1 MADIFSLLARTL
13 NSLFGSSS
21 GGENERLCSYCR
33 RPLTGPVYNGMH
45 LRCAED
51 LGVTTTVE
59 SRSAAGSPFSR
70 R

>member
-13 NSLFGSSS
+13 NNLFGG

-33 RPLTGPVYNGMH
+33 RPLTGLVYNGMH
-45 LRCAED
+45 QRCAED
-51 LGVTTTVE
+51 LGITTTVE
-59 SRSAAGSPFSR
+59 SRSAAGSQFSR